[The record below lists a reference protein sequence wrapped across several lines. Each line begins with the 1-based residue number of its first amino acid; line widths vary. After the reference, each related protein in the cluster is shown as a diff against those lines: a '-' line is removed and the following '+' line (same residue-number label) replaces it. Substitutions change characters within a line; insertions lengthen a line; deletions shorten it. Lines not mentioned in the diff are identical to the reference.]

1 MLCQQTSP
9 KRCANVNMTSYCD
22 VTNSVY
28 PVTMTTICHCSILEF
43 GWWASNRAV
52 APGITRPLHATAAA
66 TTQLRNLITV
76 TKVRKAASTL
86 LTAVM
91 IQGGTSASS
100 LPTASLGMLSSVYKW
115 RLFFIASHPVFG
127 VKNKQYN
134 MRIQQ
139 RQLVTVFFKTQH
151 VNRPKPS

>member
-115 RLFFIASHPVFG
+115 RLFFIASHPVFA
-127 VKNKQYN
+127 VNNKQYN
-134 MRIQQ
+134 TSNQ
-139 RQLVTVFFKTQH
+139 RPHMV
-151 VNRPKPS
+151 